1 MHAYLIYNIYNLYKT
16 DRHDSRHELLHPIDL
31 ATNHETSNDYKG
43 VTSILE
49 SNLVRRRNYKILCCI
64 YMDKIFE
71 DLCLYNLRRIITTP
85 DMNLHIRSIQL
96 LITRHQM
103 IIKVLLVY
111 QNQIQYVDVTIKY
124 FAVYTWTRFSMT
136 NTLI

>member
-1 MHAYLIYNIYNLYKT
+1 M
-16 DRHDSRHELLHPIDL
+16 HPIDL

-71 DLCLYNLRRIITTP
+71 DLCLAIYNLYKTDHHDSRHELAHPIDSATNYETSNDYKGVISILESNLVRRRNCKILCCIYM
-85 DMNLHIRSIQL
+85 DKIF
-96 LITRHQM
+96 
-103 IIKVLLVY
+103 
-111 QNQIQYVDVTIKY
+111 DD
-124 FAVYTWTRFSMT
+124 
-136 NTLI
+136 